1 VTGTFEEFL
10 MQSQF
15 IRKAAFF
22 LAVLV
27 AISFCLIDADAQTR
41 RRRRHRRVVR
51 PVITNPV
58 ITPAEEQKTTESGD
72 KIIST
77 ADETPDAEPD
87 ETTQT
92 GETKPKKGKTA
103 AKPAADD
110 QDIQQTINS
119 LSNQVN
125 RLNDKLGQIQETDQ
139 ALMDMERLSRA
150 EQRAETLRSQQ
161 VEVESKLADLQS
173 KLEDTEYQMKPEN
186 IERGMATFGSTRPE
200 EAREARRRK
209 LESDK
214 NRILAQMRILE
225 TSRTRLESAVAT
237 ADAEVDLLR
246 RRLELRRA
254 QESTSLEPTESRP
267 ANNRRKPE

>member
-1 VTGTFEEFL
+1 
-10 MQSQF
+10 MQNEI
-15 IRKAAFF
+15 IRKAAF
-22 LAVLV
+22 LVAVLV
-27 AISFCLIDADAQTR
+27 AISSCLIDADGQTR
-41 RRRRHRRVVR
+41 RRRRPRGVDR

-58 ITPAEEQKTTESGD
+58 ITPAGAQKATQSGD

-77 ADETPDAEPD
+77 ADETPDAEAG
-87 ETTQT
+87 ETSQT
-92 GETKPKKGKTA
+92 AETKPKKGKTA
-103 AKPAADD
+103 AKPAAGDE
-110 QDIQQTINS
+110 DIQQTING

-125 RLNDKLGQIQETDQ
+125 RLNDKLSQMQETDQ

-150 EQRAETLRSQQ
+150 EQRAESLRSQQ

-173 KLEDTEYQMKPEN
+173 KLEETEYLIKPEN

-209 LESDK
+209 LESD
-214 NRILAQMRILE
+214 RTRLLAQMKILE
-225 TSRTRLESAVAT
+225 TSRVRLESAVAT

-267 ANNRRKPE
+267 ANNRQKPE

>member
-1 VTGTFEEFL
+1 

-15 IRKAAFF
+15 IRKAAF
-22 LAVLV
+22 LVAVLV

-41 RRRRHRRVVR
+41 RRRRTRRVVR

-58 ITPAEEQKTTESGD
+58 ITPAEQKATESGD

-77 ADETPDAEPD
+77 ADENPDAQAD
-87 ETTQT
+87 ETSQT
-92 GETKPKKGKTA
+92 PETAPKKGKTST
-103 AKPAADD
+103 KPTADGEE
-110 QDIQQTINS
+110 IQETINS

-125 RLNDKLGQIQETDQ
+125 RLNDKLGQMQETDQ

-150 EQRAETLRSQQ
+150 EQRAEAIRSQQ

-173 KLEDTEYQMKPEN
+173 RLEDTEYLMKPEN
-186 IERGMATFGSTRPE
+186 IEREMATYGSTRPE
-200 EAREARRRK
+200 VARDTRRRK
-209 LESDK
+209 LESDR
-214 NRILAQMRILE
+214 NRILAQMKILE
-225 TSRTRLESAVAT
+225 NSRVRLESAVAT
-237 ADAEVDLLR
+237 ADAECDLLR

-267 ANNRRKPE
+267 ANNPRKPE

>member
-1 VTGTFEEFL
+1 

-15 IRKAAFF
+15 IRKAA
-22 LAVLV
+22 VLV
-27 AISFCLIDADAQTR
+27 AILVSISFCLIDANAQTR
-41 RRRRHRRVVR
+41 RRRRARRVVR

-58 ITPAEEQKTTESGD
+58 ITPAEEQKASSSGD

-77 ADETPDAEPD
+77 ADETADPQAD
-87 ETTQT
+87 ETTQSE
-92 GETKPKKGKTA
+92 ETKPKKGKTT

-125 RLNDKLGQIQETDQ
+125 RLNDKLGQMQETDQ

-150 EQRAETLRSQQ
+150 EQRAEALRSQQ

-173 KLEDTEYQMKPEN
+173 RLEDTEYNLKPEN
-186 IERGMATFGSTRPE
+186 IERGLATYGSTRPE
-200 EAREARRRK
+200 EARDARRRK
-209 LESDK
+209 LESDRA
-214 NRILAQMRILE
+214 RILAQIKILE
-225 TSRTRLESAVAT
+225 NSRARLESAAAT
-237 ADAEVDLLR
+237 ADAECDLLR

>member
-1 VTGTFEEFL
+1 
-10 MQSQF
+10 MQNQY
-15 IRKAAFF
+15 IRKAAF
-22 LAVLV
+22 LVAVLV
-27 AISFCLIDADAQTR
+27 TISFCLIDADAQTR
-41 RRRRHRRVVR
+41 RKRRARRVVR

-58 ITPAEEQKTTESGD
+58 ITPPEEQKATESGD

-77 ADETPDAEPD
+77 ADETPDPEAD

-92 GETKPKKGKTA
+92 AVTKPKKGKPA
-103 AKPAADD
+103 AKPAADNE
-110 QDIQQTINS
+110 DIKQTINS

-125 RLNDKLGQIQETDQ
+125 RLNDKLGQMQETDQ

-161 VEVESKLADLQS
+161 VEVESKLADFQS
-173 KLEDTEYQMKPEN
+173 RLEETEYNLKPEN

-200 EAREARRRK
+200 EVREARRRR
-209 LESDK
+209 LESDR
-214 NRILAQMRILE
+214 NRILAQMKILE
-225 TSRTRLESAVAT
+225 TSRVRLEYAVAT
-237 ADAEVDLLR
+237 ADAECDLLR

-254 QESTSLEPTESRP
+254 QDSASSEPTESRP

>member
-1 VTGTFEEFL
+1 
-10 MQSQF
+10 MQSKF
-15 IRKAAFF
+15 ISRAA
-22 LAVLV
+22 LLV
-27 AISFCLIDADAQTR
+27 AILVTISFCLIDADAQTR
-41 RRRRHRRVVR
+41 RRRRPRRVVR

-58 ITPAEEQKTTESGD
+58 IVPPSGEQKRTESGD

-77 ADETPDAEPD
+77 ADENPDAAAD

-92 GETKPKKGKTA
+92 EAAKPKKGKTA
-103 AKPAADD
+103 AKPAADAEG
-110 QDIQQTINS
+110 IQETIHS

-125 RLNDKLGQIQETDQ
+125 RLNDKLSKMQETDQ

-161 VEVESKLADLQS
+161 VDVESKLADLQS
-173 KLEDTEYQMKPEN
+173 KLEETEYQMKPEN

-209 LESDK
+209 LESD
-214 NRILAQMRILE
+214 RARLLAQMKILE
-225 TSRTRLESAVAT
+225 TSRVRLESAVIT

-254 QESTSLEPTESRP
+254 QDSASSEPTESRP
-267 ANNRRKPE
+267 SDTRRKPE

>member
-1 VTGTFEEFL
+1 

-15 IRKAAFF
+15 IRKTTF
-22 LAVLV
+22 LVAVLV

-41 RRRRHRRVVR
+41 RRRRPRRVVR

-58 ITPAEEQKTTESGD
+58 ITAAEEQKAPESRE

-77 ADETPDAEPD
+77 ADETPDAEAD

-92 GETKPKKGKTA
+92 SETKPKKGKTA
-103 AKPAADD
+103 AKPAAEAE
-110 QDIQQTINS
+110 DIQQTINS

-125 RLNDKLGQIQETDQ
+125 RLNDKLGQMQETDQ

-150 EQRAETLRSQQ
+150 EQRAEALRSQQ

-173 KLEDTEYQMKPEN
+173 KLEETEYNLKPEN
-186 IERGMATFGSTRPE
+186 IERGMATYGSTRPE

-209 LESDK
+209 LESD
-214 NRILAQMRILE
+214 RSRLLAQMKILE
-225 TSRTRLESAVAT
+225 TSRVRLESAVAT

-246 RRLELRRA
+246 RRLELRSERDSA
-254 QESTSLEPTESRP
+254 SSEPTESRP
-267 ANNRRKPE
+267 ANTRRKPE

>member
-1 VTGTFEEFL
+1 

-15 IRKAAFF
+15 IRKTTF
-22 LAVLV
+22 LIAVLV
-27 AISFCLIDADAQTR
+27 AVSFCLIDADAQTR
-41 RRRRHRRVVR
+41 RRRRPRRVVR

-58 ITPAEEQKTTESGD
+58 ITPAEEQKTTDSGD
-72 KIIST
+72 RIIST
-77 ADETPDAEPD
+77 ADETQDAELD

-92 GETKPKKGKTA
+92 EETKSKKGKPA
-103 AKPAADD
+103 AKTAADD
-110 QDIQQTINS
+110 EDIKQTINS

-125 RLNDKLGQIQETDQ
+125 RLSDKLGQMQETDQ

-150 EQRAETLRSQQ
+150 EQRAENLRSQQ

-173 KLEDTEYQMKPEN
+173 KLEDTEYNLRPEN
-186 IERGMATFGSTRPE
+186 IERGLATFGSTRPE
-200 EAREARRRK
+200 EIREARRRK
-209 LESDK
+209 LESDR
-214 NRILAQMRILE
+214 NRIRAQIKILE
-225 TSRTRLESAVAT
+225 NSRVRLESAVAT
-237 ADAEVDLLR
+237 ADAECDLLR